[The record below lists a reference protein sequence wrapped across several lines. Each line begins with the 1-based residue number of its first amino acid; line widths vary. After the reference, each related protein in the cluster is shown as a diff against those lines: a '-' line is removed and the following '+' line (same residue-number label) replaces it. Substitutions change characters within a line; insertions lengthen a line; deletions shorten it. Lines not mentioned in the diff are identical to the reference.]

1 MAQEANIIRAIYY
14 AVDHNASVIN
24 MSCELPQISD
34 AMMKAINYATR
45 NGVMCVASAGNNAS
59 TALVCPAGF
68 GNVVSV
74 DSLSPLGQPSTFSN
88 YGPDLVQIAAPG
100 EGLITTY
107 PGRHYAQV
115 WGSSF
120 SAALV
125 SGSTSVLL
133 QQTNNKITNQIQV
146 GEYSARSLKRRN
158 VRNKRFAWCW
168 LCGLESGC
176 PVHEEH
182 EYAATNQAAR
192 LQLNSA
198 PATIATFK

>member
-1 MAQEANIIRAIYY
+1 
-14 AVDHNASVIN
+14 
-24 MSCELPQISD
+24 
-34 AMMKAINYATR
+34 MMKAINYATR
-45 NGVMCVASAGNNAS
+45 NGVICVASAGNNAS
-59 TALVCPAGF
+59 TALVYPAGF

-74 DSLSPLGQPSTFSN
+74 GSVSPLGQPSTFSN

-133 QQTNNKITNQIQV
+133 QQTNKNITNQIQV
-146 GEYSARSLKRRN
+146 GDIQRALSN
-158 VRNKRFAWCW
+158 
-168 LCGLESGC
+168 
-176 PVHEEH
+176 
-182 EYAATNQAAR
+182 AATCGTNGSLGAGCVDLNQAVQFMKSMNMQQRTR
-192 LQLNSA
+192 LRGNN
-198 PATIATFK
+198 

>member
-1 MAQEANIIRAIYY
+1 MPLKAFSADGTGSEANIIRAIYY

-24 MSCELPQISD
+24 MSFELPQISD

-45 NGVMCVASAGNNAS
+45 NGVICVASAGNNAS
-59 TALVCPAGF
+59 TALVYPAAF

-74 DSLSPLGQPSTFSN
+74 GSVSPLGQPSTFSN

-133 QQTNNKITNQIQV
+133 QQTNNNIKNQIQA
-146 GEYSARSLKRRN
+146 GDIQRALSN
-158 VRNKRFAWCW
+158 
-168 LCGLESGC
+168 
-176 PVHEEH
+176 
-182 EYAATNQAAR
+182 AATCGTNGSLGAGCVDLNQAVQFMKSMNMQQR
-192 LQLNSA
+192 TKLRDNN
-198 PATIATFK
+198 